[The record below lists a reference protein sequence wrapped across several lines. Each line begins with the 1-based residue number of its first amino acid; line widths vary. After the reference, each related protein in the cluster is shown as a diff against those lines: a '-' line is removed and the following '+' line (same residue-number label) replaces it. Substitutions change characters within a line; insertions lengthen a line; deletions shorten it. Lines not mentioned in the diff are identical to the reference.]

1 MASFPQL
8 SILTSIYR
16 GEDYLPAYLDQVAAQ
31 SLFPQAELVV
41 VLNEGSEFERELLE
55 QFSRQHPGQVQI
67 LEVARMETLGA
78 SWNRAWRAARGEYL
92 AIWNIDDR
100 RSPDS
105 LERQVAALETHPH
118 WALCYGDYL
127 AVPEYGAEEGRRRH
141 TPQFS
146 PGYFARALPQGG
158 AFWVLRRSVA
168 DQAGF
173 FDEQFKVG
181 PDFDYSVRM
190 ALAGLH
196 MGRVDG
202 LLGYFTDA
210 AQGLSTRDGA
220 DQSAVDRTA
229 IQLRYKILDKV
240 DHRYLDA
247 TGQYR
252 VDQVLQFG
260 ECRPVKDVLPG
271 FRVSRGREAFLSAL
285 GWLRS
290 LVRGLLRALGLLGLL
305 HRFLEH
311 GLKREL

>member
-1 MASFPQL
+1 MAAPPKL

-16 GEDYLPAYLDQVAAQ
+16 GEDYLAAFLAQVTAQ
-31 SLFPQAELVV
+31 TVFPQAELVAV
-41 VLNEGSEFERELLE
+41 MNEGHPTERELLNE
-55 QFSRQHPGQVQI
+55 FGRQYPGQLQLI
-67 LEVARMETLGA
+67 EVERVETLGA
-78 SWNRAWRAARGEYL
+78 SWNRAWRAARGQYL

-100 RSPDS
+100 RAPDS
-105 LERQVAALETHPH
+105 LARQVAALEAHPD

-127 AVPEYGAEEGRRRH
+127 AVPAYGAEEGRRRH
-141 TPQFS
+141 TPEFS
-146 PGYFARALPQGG
+146 PSYFARALPQGG
-158 AFWVLRRSVA
+158 AFWVLRRSMA
-168 DQAGF
+168 DHIGY

-220 DQSAVDRTA
+220 DQSAADRTA

-240 DHRYLDA
+240 EHRYLDA

-252 VDQVLQFG
+252 IDGVLQFG
-260 ECRPVKDVLPG
+260 EWLPLKQILPG
-271 FRVSRGREAFLSAL
+271 FRVNRAREVWLSAL

-290 LVRGLLRALGLLGLL
+290 IFRGLLRALGLLGPL
-305 HRFLEH
+305 HRLLERS
-311 GLKREL
+311 LKREL